1 MPVSDEKQN
10 ALFICS
16 GNQWGSPTAEK
27 IFRKHPLISVQS
39 AGASPNARRKVS
51 AGYVRWANV
60 KFVMGKKDTSRVV
73 AEFSR
78 LIEGKTIHVLNMPD
92 EYKYMDPELVD
103 QLEQSVAAI
112 LRFG

>member
-1 MPVSDEKQN
+1 M
-10 ALFICS
+10 
-16 GNQWGSPTAEK
+16 
-27 IFRKHPLISVQS
+27 
-39 AGASPNARRKVS
+39 
-51 AGYVRWANV
+51 

-78 LIEGKTIHVLNMPD
+78 LIEGKTIHVLNMTD